1 MTGLSLG
8 SQLSGLASF
17 GKLLHVAH
25 ADCSGFC
32 ESPTRGRRDRKAR
45 RTSLRSSRFTT
56 KHESVLDRAT
66 AQRTAVQSA
75 KGRLL
80 RKVISSILRHIESG
94 SETSALSSQ
103 RPHGPPMANP
113 TPSIRVAPPD
123 GAGNPIPE
131 RFQG

>member
-56 KHESVLDRAT
+56 KHEKRARQT
-66 AQRTAVQSA
+66 VRQS
-75 KGRLL
+75 
-80 RKVISSILRHIESG
+80 
-94 SETSALSSQ
+94 
-103 RPHGPPMANP
+103 
-113 TPSIRVAPPD
+113 D
-123 GAGNPIPE
+123 GAAHYLLAKAKKRRPTVAAQSDQ
-131 RFQG
+131 F